1 MSRAFVKEDVDP
13 PERSG
18 RARTASGLPPGAA
31 NYMTTR
37 GIQKLRDELAELRR
51 DAAANEARIAHLKN
65 LLASVTAVEPADDP
79 NNIAFGAKVTVRDAV
94 GHLRSYRIVG
104 VDELELYA
112 DAVSWISSIGRALLA
127 AEIGERVNIGND
139 RVEVAGVKYS
149 A

>member
-13 PERSG
+13 PQRSG
-18 RARTASGLPPGAA
+18 RARTASGLPPGTA

-37 GIQKLRDELAELRR
+37 GVQRLRDELAELRR
-51 DAAANEARIAHLKN
+51 GR
-65 LLASVTAVEPADDP
+65 S
-79 NNIAFGAKVTVRDAV
+79 
-94 GHLRSYRIVG
+94 RSYRIIG

-139 RVEVAGVKYS
+139 RVEVAGVEYS
-149 A
+149 AY